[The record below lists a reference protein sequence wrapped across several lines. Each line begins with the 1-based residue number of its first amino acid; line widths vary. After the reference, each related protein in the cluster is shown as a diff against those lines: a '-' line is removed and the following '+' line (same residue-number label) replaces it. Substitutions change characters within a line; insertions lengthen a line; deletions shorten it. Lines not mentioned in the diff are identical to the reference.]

1 MARQGN
7 VEIQTQVQTQ
17 TLALSPQQVLEVR
30 LLQLS
35 GAEFEERVRAELDDN
50 PALEEKFDGDPE
62 TDSEIEQSDNQS
74 DIDGYDDYSAD
85 APQIGDPNADF
96 ASADDIPDYYSQPRS
111 MTPDQQAAEIPF
123 SDTTSFYDQ
132 LNEQLAEQD
141 LTELQEEIARYIIG
155 SLDENGFL
163 EKSIQEI
170 TDDLAIYQFLDVTE
184 KEVEEVLHVIWQ
196 FDPPG
201 IGARNLQECLLI
213 QIAREEK
220 PANRELE
227 TLIIRDWFDDFTHK
241 RWDRITQKLGLTEEK
256 FKPALDNLLHLNPR
270 PGSALGE
277 AAGRSTQQVNP
288 DFTVESYDGQIHM
301 SLNNFNVP
309 ELKVSQ
315 SFSQMLESQIA
326 SGKGQQK
333 AEALY
338 VKQKIDS
345 ARGFIDAMQQR
356 YRTLSSTMKAII
368 DLQKPFF
375 LEGDE
380 SLLKPMILKDVADRT
395 GLDISTISRAT
406 SEKYVQ
412 TDFGIFP
419 LKFFFTDGFTTSS
432 GEEVSVKEIHRIL
445 RELTDAED
453 KAHPLTDDQLASA
466 LNEKGYPVARR
477 TVAKYREQLGIP
489 VARMRR

>member
-1 MARQGN
+1 MRQGN
-7 VEIQTQVQTQ
+7 VEIQTQTQTQ

-50 PALEEKFDGDPE
+50 PALEEKFDGESDPE
-62 TDSEIEQSDNQS
+62 LEQNEDQPESDDFN
-74 DIDGYDDYSAD
+74 DYSAD
-85 APQIGDPNADF
+85 GPQIGDPSADF

-141 LTELQEEIARYIIG
+141 LTGLQTEIAKYIIG

-163 EKSIQEI
+163 EKSVQEI
-170 TDDLAIYQFLDVTE
+170 ADDLAIYQSLDVTD
-184 KEVEEVLHVIWQ
+184 KDVEEVLHVIWQ
-196 FDPPG
+196 FDPAG

-213 QIAREEK
+213 QLAREEK
-220 PANRELE
+220 PADSELE
-227 TLIIRDWFDDFTHK
+227 IIIIRDWFDDFTHK
-241 RWDRITQKLGLTEEK
+241 RWERIMQKLNLTEEE
-256 FKPALDNLLHLNPR
+256 FKPALEGLLHLNPR

-277 AAGRSTQQVNP
+277 SAGRSTQQVTP

-315 SFSQMLESQIA
+315 SFSQMLESQIS
-326 SGKGQQK
+326 SGNGKQK
-333 AEALY
+333 AEAMY

-356 YRTLSSTMKAII
+356 YKTLSSTMKAII

-375 LEGDE
+375 TEGDE
-380 SLLKPMILKDVADRT
+380 SLLKPMILKDIADRT

-406 SEKYVQ
+406 SDKYVQ

-419 LKFFFTDGFTTSS
+419 LKFFFTDGFTTAS
-432 GEEVSVKEIHRIL
+432 GEEVSVKEIHRII
-445 RELTDAED
+445 RELTDAEE
-453 KAHPLTDDQLASA
+453 KAHPLTDDQLAA
-466 LNEKGYPVARR
+466 VLKEKGYPVARR